1 MVSGSDV
8 SFRSIE
14 IIDKTSRKNQLKN
27 LNYFL
32 CHGKKNVE
40 FNFISWPHSWDVT
53 KILWDV
59 FPELPSGNLT

>member
-27 LNYFL
+27 LNYFFYVT
-32 CHGKKNVE
+32 GYIVE
-40 FNFISWPHSWDVT
+40 FYFMAITHRIHVWY
-53 KILWDV
+53 IC
-59 FPELPSGNLT
+59 